1 MTAYYQ
7 HMDRD
12 ALARKIEELN
22 IPSLVSD
29 SAFQFDAELAF
40 ERKEL
45 NELVAIW
52 RAKTKDKAIPSRAD
66 FDARTIKP
74 YMRNLAILDVI
85 PQPDGSRRYR
95 QRYEG
100 SAIVEI
106 FGEQTGKYL
115 DEYMPPDRV
124 ARWVAGHD
132 IIALSGRPLRFVI
145 NYNSPALSYLKSEV
159 LILPLSDD
167 GATTNM
173 VMAFNYF
180 GPKDP

>member
-1 MTAYYQ
+1 MAK
-7 HMDRD
+7 DS
-12 ALARKIEELN
+12 LARQIEELN

-29 SAFQFDAELAF
+29 SAFQFDAELDF

-45 NELVAIW
+45 NEIRDIW
-52 RAKTKDKAIPSRAD
+52 REKTKTKPIASRAD

-74 YMRNLAILDVI
+74 FMRHLVI
-85 PQPDGSRRYR
+85 MEVEPQPDGSRRYR

-100 SAIVEI
+100 SAIVEV
-106 FGEQTGKYL
+106 FGELTGRYL

-145 NYNSPALSYLKSEV
+145 KYNSPQISYLKSEV
-159 LILPLSDD
+159 LMLPMSED
-167 GATTNM
+167 GEKVNM
-173 VMAFNYF
+173 IMAFNYF
-180 GPKDP
+180 GPKST